1 MGTDW
6 RIHAV
11 MAGVQAIFATLPI
24 AAKLILP
31 ELGPTGIVFCRI
43 AGSAVGFGALVQ
55 LSGAPKVSKW
65 KDLASLAGLALIGV
79 VLNQLLFLE
88 GVARTTA
95 INANILITAVPVFT
109 LAIALLL
116 KRERATVGK
125 VGGILVA
132 AAGAVFLIGPD
143 RVSLDPRGTLGA
155 ALITLNT
162 LLYAGY
168 LVLSKDLLKRY
179 PPLTVIGYVFGF
191 GTLMMAPLGLPALA
205 QASPLDLSLRA
216 QLALVYVVLFPSL
229 TAYFLSVWAL
239 RRTASSQVAMWV
251 YIQPV
256 ITAFAAPAIL
266 GERLTARAIV
276 AATVIF
282 AGMGLAIWGHAL
294 GEQKARTVAAPEE
307 GF

>member
-1 MGTDW
+1 MRTDW
-6 RIHAV
+6 KIHAV

-24 AAKLILP
+24 AAKLVLP

-65 KDLASLAGLALIGV
+65 KDLASLAGLAVIGV

-125 VGGILVA
+125 VVGILVA

-143 RVSLDPRGTLGA
+143 RISLDPRGTYGA

-179 PPLTVIGYVFGF
+179 PPLTVIGYIFGF
-191 GTLMMAPLGLPALA
+191 GTLIMLPLGLPALGH
-205 QASPLDLSLRA
+205 ASLLDLSLKA
-216 QLALVYVVLFPSL
+216 QLALVYIVLFPSL
-229 TAYFLSVWAL
+229 TAYFLSVWAC
-239 RRTASSQVAMWV
+239 A
-251 YIQPV
+251 
-256 ITAFAAPAIL
+256 
-266 GERLTARAIV
+266 ERLRARWRCGS
-276 AATVIF
+276 TSS
-282 AGMGLAIWGHAL
+282 
-294 GEQKARTVAAPEE
+294 R
-307 GF
+307 